1 MPQVS
6 RNQNHRFCKSC
17 ISKQSRDLPYTS
29 MAIKDFLRG
38 KKAAALPNAD
48 GPRTSSPTEDSITEK
63 GQYDDESHVPFLS
76 IHSFFMAIL
85 VSMGWS
91 SVSLGKSG
99 LEIASG
105 LFSFGYDTDQISGFL
120 ATKDF
125 KLCGSTESTTLRRCL
140 LQAHCHRY
148 IS

>member
-1 MPQVS
+1 
-6 RNQNHRFCKSC
+6 
-17 ISKQSRDLPYTS
+17 

-38 KKAAALPNAD
+38 KNAAALPNAD

-105 LFSFGYDTDQISGFL
+105 LSASDAALAKFL
-120 ATKDF
+120 ASSPRK
-125 KLCGSTESTTLRRCL
+125 TLRINGIHYPSAMFAPSSL
-140 LQAHCHRY
+140 SSIH
-148 IS
+148 